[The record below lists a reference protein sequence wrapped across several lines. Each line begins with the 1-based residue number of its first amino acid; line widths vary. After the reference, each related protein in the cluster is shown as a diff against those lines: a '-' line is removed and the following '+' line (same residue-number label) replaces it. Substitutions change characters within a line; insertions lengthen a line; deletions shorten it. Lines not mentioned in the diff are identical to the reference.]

1 MRRWVPV
8 GELKPGMVVVDLDL
22 PWEASPFQRHELRLE
37 SESQI
42 ARLKAHGSQRVEIEE
57 DGESGGCSGPPSPDA
72 AVAGLAAEPDR
83 PDAVSFVEEVGQA
96 RVVHLAAK
104 AIVRDA
110 MEDVRMGREVN
121 TDAVMEIAGE
131 MVDSLAR
138 NRMAL
143 TSLTRL
149 HSFDEYTFFHCVNVG
164 VLTTAV
170 GRCQGVVGDE
180 LIRLGAGALL
190 HDIGKVT
197 IPLEI
202 LNKPGKLT
210 KDEYDVIKRHPEA
223 GAEILH
229 KTPGISE
236 DTIIPCLEH
245 QERGDGTGYPYRKTL
260 AEMSR
265 SGLIT
270 QVVDVYDALTTDRVY
285 HKARTPYETLR
296 YLYQLGQSGQLD
308 LMVVQQLILSTG
320 IYPVG
325 SVVEF
330 DTGERGIVCAVEPH
344 ELLRPRVLLVS
355 SGRGTLSPPFP
366 VVDLSDQ
373 SAGPPRA
380 IRAVLDAAAA
390 GIDPAR
396 YLDA

>member
-8 GELKPGMVVVDLDL
+8 DELKPGMRVVDLDL

-42 ARLKAHGSQRVEIEE
+42 AALKAHGSQRVKIEDDGE
-57 DGESGGCSGPPSPDA
+57 PDGESEPPPDA
-72 AVAGLAAEPDR
+72 VVAGLAAETDR
-83 PDAVSFVEEVGQA
+83 PDAVSFEEEVGQA
-96 RVVHLAAK
+96 RAVHLAAK

-170 GRCQGVVGDE
+170 GWCQGIVGDE

-260 AEMSR
+260 AAMSR

-308 LMVVQQLILSTG
+308 LTVAQQLIRSTG

-330 DTGERGIVCAVEPH
+330 DTGERGVVCAVEPR

-355 SGRGTLSPPFP
+355 DGKETLSPPWP